1 MTVLKKSDVTLLTGV
16 SMDEHDRPVS
26 TTTDFETG
34 VADQTGPAAER
45 AAAYRAAGWWTGER
59 LVDRFAAHVEADPDR
74 LVLVDDRGAELTRR
88 GLWREAEV
96 FAEGLRRNGVGAGDV
111 VLIYLPNAAPWQVCF
126 LGVLQLGAVPATLP
140 LTTDAAT
147 LSYIHDLIGARVVV
161 APRESRKRQTADWA
175 RDAAAASGRHGLL
188 VVLEPEGAFSFT
200 DLPGVDGLP
209 VVPAGVHHLMFTSST
224 TGMPK
229 AVMHTDDTLAAANK
243 AFAERFDLT
252 EDTTIFMPSPLGHS
266 VGAWHGARLSLYL
279 GSQLVLQETWDP
291 VRGLELVDA
300 HQCGFTSAATPFLK
314 DMVDAP
320 WPEDRTKLES
330 LRSFLCGGAPVP
342 PSLLEQATQQAP
354 NTFVTVLWGMTEG
367 TGTTCVPGD
376 SLDRL
381 TRSAGKPVP
390 ELELTIL
397 DPGPDGSGELAMRGP
412 QVFVG
417 YLGQEEMYGSL
428 VTDEGYFRTGD
439 LATLDEDGY
448 LHLTGRLKDLI
459 IRGGVNISPVP
470 IEHAIAAHRLV
481 RRVAVIGQPDERLG
495 ERICA
500 VIVPAGTPPTLEE
513 LNDWLREQGLSER
526 KLPEALVVVDDMPV
540 TAAGKIRKVDLRR
553 DLEER

>member
-1 MTVLKKSDVTLLTGV
+1 M
-16 SMDEHDRPVS
+16 EQHDRPVS
-26 TTTDFETG
+26 TTTHFEAG
-34 VADQTGPAAER
+34 AAHPAGSTSER
-45 AAAYRAAGWWTGER
+45 AEAYRAAGWWTGER
-59 LVDRFAAHVEADPDR
+59 LADRFAAHVDAGPDR
-74 LVLVDDRGAELTRR
+74 LALVDDRGVELSRR
-88 GLWREAEV
+88 GLWREAEA
-96 FAEGLRRNGVGAGDV
+96 FADELRREGVVGGDV
-111 VLIYLPNAAPWQVCF
+111 VLIYLSNTAAWQVCF
-126 LGVLQLGAVPATLP
+126 LAVLQLGAVPATLP

-147 LSYIHDLIGARVVV
+147 LSYIHDLTGARVIV
-161 APRESRKRQTADWA
+161 APRVSRQRPTADWA
-175 RDAAAASGRHGLL
+175 RAAAAATGRQALL
-188 VVLEPEGAFSFT
+188 VVLEPDGSFSFT
-200 DLPGVDGLP
+200 DLPGVAGPP

-279 GSQLVLQETWDP
+279 GSPLVLQETWDP
-291 VRGLELVDA
+291 VRGLELVDL

-320 WPEDRTKLES
+320 WPEGRTKLAS

-342 PSLLEQATQQAP
+342 PSLLEQATEQAP

-376 SLDRL
+376 STDRL

-397 DPGPDGSGELAMRGP
+397 EPGPNGAGELAMRGP

-417 YLGQEEMYGSL
+417 YLGQEEMYDSL

-470 IEHAIAAHRLV
+470 IENAIAAHPMV
-481 RRVAVIGQPDERLG
+481 RRVAVIGQSDERLG

-500 VIVPAGTPPTLEE
+500 VIVPAGTAPTLAE
-513 LNDWLREQGLSER
+513 LNDWLRDQGMSVR

-553 DLEER
+553 DLEERR